1 MFSPDEARWFSEEVR
16 LHEPIL
22 RGYLQKRFPSL
33 PDHDDIVQEAYTRL
47 LKAEDK
53 NHLISAKAFLF
64 TVARNV
70 AIDLLRRR
78 QKAEHEP
85 ISDFA
90 ALPLLEEAPGVEEAL
105 EREQR
110 RENLIE
116 AIASLPDRCRE
127 VLMLRHLDG
136 LSYKEIAAR
145 LGISPN
151 TVKVH
156 MAKGMRDL
164 IAYFRVRG
172 LLDRDDGLVSGPS
185 RVATA
190 AERIAP

>member
-1 MFSPDEARWFSEEVR
+1 MFPSDQARWFAEEVK

-33 PDHDDIVQEAYTRL
+33 PDHDDIVQEAYSRL
-47 LKAEDK
+47 LRAEGK
-53 NHLISAKAFLF
+53 GHLTSAKAFLF

-78 QKAEHEP
+78 HKAEHEP
-85 ISDFA
+85 ISDIESM
-90 ALPLLEEAPGVEEAL
+90 PVLEEAPSVEEAL

-110 RENLIE
+110 RKNLIE

-136 LSYKEIAAR
+136 LPYKEIAVR
-145 LGISPN
+145 LEISPN

-164 IAYFRVRG
+164 IAYFRARG
-172 LLDRDDGLVSGPS
+172 LLEVAFDSAPESASAASSGI
-185 RVATA
+185 TA
-190 AERIAP
+190 P

>member
-1 MFSPDEARWFSEEVR
+1 MFPSDQARWFAEEVK

-33 PDHDDIVQEAYTRL
+33 PDHDDIVQEAYSRL
-47 LKAEDK
+47 LKAEGK
-53 NHLISAKAFLF
+53 GRLTSVKAFLF

-85 ISDFA
+85 ISEIDA
-90 ALPLLEEAPGVEEAL
+90 MPVLEEVPSVEESF
-105 EREQR
+105 ERELR
-110 RENLIE
+110 RKNLIE

-136 LSYKEIAAR
+136 LAYKEIAVR
-145 LGISPN
+145 L
-151 TVKVH
+151 
-156 MAKGMRDL
+156 
-164 IAYFRVRG
+164 
-172 LLDRDDGLVSGPS
+172 
-185 RVATA
+185 
-190 AERIAP
+190 

>member
-1 MFSPDEARWFSEEVR
+1 MFPPDQARWFAEVK

-22 RGYLQKRFPSL
+22 RGYLRKRFPSL
-33 PDHDDIVQEAYTRL
+33 PDHDDIVQEAYSRL
-47 LKAEDK
+47 LRAEDQGR
-53 NHLISAKAFLF
+53 LTSAKAFLF

-78 QKAEHEP
+78 PKVEHEP
-85 ISDFA
+85 ISDLH
-90 ALPLLEEAPGVEEAL
+90 ALPVLEEAPSAEESF
-105 EREQR
+105 ERQQR

-136 LSYKEIAAR
+136 LPYKEIAVR

-156 MAKGMRDL
+156 VVKG
-164 IAYFRVRG
+164 
-172 LLDRDDGLVSGPS
+172 
-185 RVATA
+185 
-190 AERIAP
+190 

>member
-1 MFSPDEARWFSEEVR
+1 MFPPDQTRWFTEEVK

-33 PDHDDIVQEAYTRL
+33 PDHDDIVQETYARL
-47 LKAEDK
+47 LKAQGKD
-53 NHLISAKAFLF
+53 HLTSTKAFLF

-78 QKAEHEP
+78 HKAEHEP
-85 ISDFA
+85 ISDLTA
-90 ALPLLEEAPGVEEAL
+90 MPVLEETPSAEEAL
-105 EREQR
+105 ERQQR
-110 RENLIE
+110 HEILIE

-136 LSYKEIAAR
+136 LPYKEIAVR

-156 MAKGMRDL
+156 MVKGVRDCV
-164 IAYFRVRG
+164 AFFRSQG
-172 LLDRDDGLVSGPS
+172 LLDAAASPTL
-185 RVATA
+185 TA
-190 AERIAP
+190 PVDSNSP